1 LAVRARTSALIIG
14 ITALLAMPAWSVF
27 DLLLEPSHAKAFI
40 LLRVAGEVP
49 IIAGLLT
56 LHRAAQRCRSAL
68 VAVGMLSVVQCEIA
82 WMVVRADDARAFYLL
97 GFSLPLYGCGLLL
110 VAKTRWTL
118 GLIGVTGAAL
128 TICVLTGPGSLPGGD
143 LWATSFYLGTASII
157 GTLAHAQRNRLMR
170 REFEVRGELEQEQ
183 LRSHELL
190 QRLERLSN
198 EDSLTGL
205 ANRRRWDD
213 ALEQAC
219 VAARED
225 DSHVAV
231 LLLDVDLFKQINDR
245 HGHASGDDALRQVSA
260 VAARNV
266 PQGGLVARLGG
277 DELALLLPGLDA
289 YDAAAVAERVRS
301 EVSENVSLDEGK
313 VTVSVSLGVAAE
325 RGSAI
330 VATRLMAAA
339 DKELYRAKSSR
350 NSVSAP
356 HFSTAGL
363 PTQRTPHEEMRRIR
377 S

>member
-1 LAVRARTSALIIG
+1 
-14 ITALLAMPAWSVF
+14 
-27 DLLLEPSHAKAFI
+27 
-40 LLRVAGEVP
+40 
-49 IIAGLLT
+49 
-56 LHRAAQRCRSAL
+56 
-68 VAVGMLSVVQCEIA
+68 
-82 WMVVRADDARAFYLL
+82 
-97 GFSLPLYGCGLLL
+97 
-110 VAKTRWTL
+110 
-118 GLIGVTGAAL
+118 
-128 TICVLTGPGSLPGGD
+128 
-143 LWATSFYLGTASII
+143 
-157 GTLAHAQRNRLMR
+157 
-170 REFEVRGELEQEQ
+170 
-183 LRSHELL
+183 
-190 QRLERLSN
+190 
-198 EDSLTGL
+198 
-205 ANRRRWDD
+205 
-213 ALEQAC
+213 LEQAC